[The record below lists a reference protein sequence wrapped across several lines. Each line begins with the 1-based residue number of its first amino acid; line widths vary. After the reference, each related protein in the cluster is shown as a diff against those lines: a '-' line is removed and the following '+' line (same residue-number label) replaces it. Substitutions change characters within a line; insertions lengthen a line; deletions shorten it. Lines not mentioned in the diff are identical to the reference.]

1 MNRPCP
7 KQAVAWAVALL
18 YASMAAAASAQTAP
32 SRPASEPDN
41 DADRLPAVQ
50 ITGTALRRIDA
61 ETALPVIVIRRAEI
75 DRSGARTTTELLQ
88 QLPAMQGVVPTS
100 SVVGND
106 TRGYA
111 SVSIHDLGDAYTLVL
126 LNGQRVAPFA
136 GQLSSGALSGVD
148 INTIPLAMVDRIEV
162 LTDGASALYGADA
175 LGGVVNIITRRDG
188 EANEATVG
196 WTLPKGG
203 AREWR
208 ASAFK
213 SVGSLDE
220 SGQTLSLAGSV
231 SRRSALSATKRD
243 YASNLFPSFERDGQR
258 YRYAEWQL
266 RSAAANVVNS
276 DYLAGG
282 NVYYNAN
289 GSCPGGQY
297 EYYGL
302 CLYNYAADLDIVPE
316 QSQQSLMASYT
327 KQVGPDGKLQLD
339 ALWSRSVVKS
349 HLAPVSTTFSIGS
362 TSPLY
367 ATYLTGL
374 GITDD
379 PASVDYRFV
388 DVGRRGFEDTSTLSN
403 LAMNLEGRLHGWAW
417 QSGLTY
423 SVSEQRSDIQG
434 AMGTN
439 AAKSLVAN
447 NLIDPFL
454 APGQQSPSGLAA
466 IMGQVYNGN
475 WTSGRSTLF
484 AWQAQA
490 SSDLS
495 RLPGGMLKWSVG
507 GNVREERLSMRS
519 SPFAAG
525 LLSDPAA
532 GTIATSGA
540 GDFRLGDSLPL
551 RSMDAS
557 RLVMGLFTEWLAPIS
572 TQTDLGAAVRADHD
586 TLSGDAITG
595 KANVRWKLT
604 PALLLRASLGT
615 GLKAPTL
622 GQLRSPDRSSSVTTS
637 SQACT
642 AGLQEVASRLGVT
655 PCADATSQT
664 YHYVIG
670 GNDQLRPEKSMQGS
684 MGLRLEPL
692 AGHSIGF
699 DLWAVH
705 IHDRIGSV
713 DETVAFGNP
722 MAYMGAWTVI
732 GNQLAFNGQVVNR
745 GALMASG
752 LDVDASV
759 RRGSVLGLLD
769 SQLRISTI
777 LREDSQLYPGGPW
790 SSNIGDGT
798 NGTPTL
804 KWRASW
810 RTSLIRAGWTHS
822 LTARYQS
829 GYADMPRSVE
839 PIDANG
845 QLTGA
850 PNQTIQLKVPGQV
863 LWDWQTGW
871 QFNANVQV
879 VAGIVNVFNTK
890 PPLSLSSD
898 GTYKGQQLGYDE
910 RYYDARGRMLTL
922 EARLSF

>member
-1 MNRPCP
+1 
-7 KQAVAWAVALL
+7 
-18 YASMAAAASAQTAP
+18 
-32 SRPASEPDN
+32 
-41 DADRLPAVQ
+41 
-50 ITGTALRRIDA
+50 
-61 ETALPVIVIRRAEI
+61 
-75 DRSGARTTTELLQ
+75 
-88 QLPAMQGVVPTS
+88 
-100 SVVGND
+100 
-106 TRGYA
+106 
-111 SVSIHDLGDAYTLVL
+111 
-126 LNGQRVAPFA
+126 
-136 GQLSSGALSGVD
+136 
-148 INTIPLAMVDRIEV
+148 
-162 LTDGASALYGADA
+162 
-175 LGGVVNIITRRDG
+175 
-188 EANEATVG
+188 
-196 WTLPKGG
+196 
-203 AREWR
+203 
-208 ASAFK
+208 
-213 SVGSLDE
+213 
-220 SGQTLSLAGSV
+220 
-231 SRRSALSATKRD
+231 
-243 YASNLFPSFERDGQR
+243 
-258 YRYAEWQL
+258 
-266 RSAAANVVNS
+266 
-276 DYLAGG
+276 
-282 NVYYNAN
+282 
-289 GSCPGGQY
+289 
-297 EYYGL
+297 
-302 CLYNYAADLDIVPE
+302 
-316 QSQQSLMASYT
+316 
-327 KQVGPDGKLQLD
+327 
-339 ALWSRSVVKS
+339 
-349 HLAPVSTTFSIGS
+349 
-362 TSPLY
+362 
-367 ATYLTGL
+367 
-374 GITDD
+374 
-379 PASVDYRFV
+379 
-388 DVGRRGFEDTSTLSN
+388 
-403 LAMNLEGRLHGWAW
+403 
-417 QSGLTY
+417 
-423 SVSEQRSDIQG
+423 
-434 AMGTN
+434 
-439 AAKSLVAN
+439 
-447 NLIDPFL
+447 
-454 APGQQSPSGLAA
+454 
-466 IMGQVYNGN
+466 
-475 WTSGRSTLF
+475 
-484 AWQAQA
+484 
-490 SSDLS
+490 
-495 RLPGGMLKWSVG
+495 
-507 GNVREERLSMRS
+507 MRS